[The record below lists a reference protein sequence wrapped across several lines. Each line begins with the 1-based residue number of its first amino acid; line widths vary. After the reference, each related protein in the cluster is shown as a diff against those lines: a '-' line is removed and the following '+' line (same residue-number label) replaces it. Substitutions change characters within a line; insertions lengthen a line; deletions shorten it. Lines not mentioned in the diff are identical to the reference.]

1 MKTKIW
7 TILFLLCVC
16 FGCLAKE
23 VIPFNTSA
31 HHEYGESVNEQNYE
45 NDRLIKIIYPKT
57 NVECLDNAIQTY
69 IEQTKRSFME
79 NNTSNTEDKAELNVD
94 YQSYIKDNRYISI
107 KLDTYMRILDEK
119 QQVKTWVY
127 DQTNDTMVQ
136 LHDLLD
142 EDALDDV
149 SEITKAYFKKQYP
162 EECDTQN
169 FAIFTAP
176 AYDNFETFV
185 LRKDAFVFYFA
196 AGTLFDRGVYME
208 LPYEQLQDHI
218 RMEPEQVTAFVPYAD
233 VLNEPVKQIDPNK
246 PMVALTFDDGPTK
259 KYTTAIL
266 DALKEHQASATFF
279 VLGSRA
285 KDFPEILQRM
295 VLEGNEV
302 GNHTFS
308 HKQLTTLSKENIE
321 EEITATQES
330 IHDVINR
337 YPTIIRP
344 PYGSKNDN
352 VLSCAQG
359 KKIVTWTIDTED
371 WRHKDAK
378 KIVENVIKNVKDGD
392 IILMHDLYPSTA
404 EAAIILIPTLQD
416 MGFQLVTISELY
428 DYGKNDAGKIM

>member
-1 MKTKIW
+1 MKTKIL
-7 TILFLLCVC
+7 TILVLLCVC

-23 VIPFNTSA
+23 TLPSNTSV
-31 HHEYGESVNEQNYE
+31 HHEFGESVNEQNYE

-57 NVECLDNAIQTY
+57 NIECLDDAIQEY
-69 IEQTKRSFME
+69 VAQTKRSFME
-79 NNTSNTEDKAELNVD
+79 SDISNASDKAELNVD
-94 YQSYIKDNRYISI
+94 YQSYIKDDRYISI
-107 KLDTYMRILDEK
+107 KLETYTRILDEQ

-127 DQTNDTMVQ
+127 DQANETMIQ

-142 EDALDDV
+142 ENALDDV
-149 SEITKAYFKKQYP
+149 SELTKAYFKQQYP
-162 EECDTQN
+162 EECETQN

-185 LRKDAFVFYFA
+185 LRKDAFVFYFD
-196 AGTLFDRGVYME
+196 AGTLFDHSVYME
-208 LPYEQLQDHI
+208 LPYDQIQDHI
-218 RMEPEQVTAFVPYAD
+218 RMEMEQVTAFVPYAD

-337 YPTIIRP
+337 YPAIIRP
-344 PYGSKNDN
+344 PYGSKNDH

-378 KIVENVIKNVKDGD
+378 KIVENVTKNVKDGD

-428 DYGKNDAGKIM
+428 EYGKNDAGKIM

>member
-1 MKTKIW
+1 MIYKKVEFNHEVRKIVRRVFSLCC
-7 TILFLLCVC
+7 TAISVLLLT
-16 FGCLAKE
+16 GCDPTAGSTVYE
-23 VIPFNTSA
+23 VI
-31 HHEYGESVNEQNYE
+31 
-45 NDRLIKIIYPKT
+45 YPSGCTRDCYTRDEKFPIEGSSCSLQWEEADDYRKT
-57 NVECLDNAIQTY
+57 H
-69 IEQTKRSFME
+69 
-79 NNTSNTEDKAELNVD
+79 D
-94 YQSYIKDNRYISI
+94 YD
-107 KLDTYMRILDEK
+107 MRILDEK

-359 KKIVTWTIDTED
+359 KKIVT
-371 WRHKDAK
+371 
-378 KIVENVIKNVKDGD
+378 
-392 IILMHDLYPSTA
+392 
-404 EAAIILIPTLQD
+404 
-416 MGFQLVTISELY
+416 IS
-428 DYGKNDAGKIM
+428 